1 MKHLKDPEIA
11 MTTKIQI
18 ANMTRDGDGFVV
30 TFAIENAGGKNLY
43 TVAFGDPLPSEDDI
57 IQVAR
62 HMIAIDLAE
71 AAKVAANWKVSAE
84 KLRELRGG

>member
-1 MKHLKDPEIA
+1 

-57 IQVAR
+57 IQVA
-62 HMIAIDLAE
+62 HHLI
-71 AAKVAANWKVSAE
+71 
-84 KLRELRGG
+84 